1 MEERRLTSD
10 ELERFNA
17 SRTKYVE
24 LRSRLADIT
33 ITEERLKT
41 DKQSTLM
48 NIDMAQNEYAIVQKE
63 IYDKYGEGMVNG
75 QTGEIS

>member
-1 MEERRLTSD
+1 MEERKLTSD

-48 NIDMAQNEYAIVQKE
+48 NIDMAQNEYAIIQKE

>member
-1 MEERRLTSD
+1 MEERKLTSD

>member
-1 MEERRLTSD
+1 MEERILTSD

-33 ITEERLKT
+33 ITEERLNT
-41 DKQSTLM
+41 DKHSTLM
-48 NIDMAQNEYAIVQKE
+48 NIDMAQNEYAIIQKE
-63 IYDKYGEGMVNG
+63 IYDKYGEGMING

>member
-1 MEERRLTSD
+1 MEERILTSD

-48 NIDMAQNEYAIVQKE
+48 NIDMAQNEYAIIQKE
-63 IYDKYGEGMVNG
+63 IYDKYGEGMING

>member
-24 LRSRLADIT
+24 LRSRLADIA

-48 NIDMAQNEYAIVQKE
+48 NIDMAQNEYAIIQKE

>member
-1 MEERRLTSD
+1 MEERILTSD

-48 NIDMAQNEYAIVQKE
+48 NIDMAQNEYAIIQKE

>member
-1 MEERRLTSD
+1 
-10 ELERFNA
+10 
-17 SRTKYVE
+17 
-24 LRSRLADIT
+24 
-33 ITEERLKT
+33 
-41 DKQSTLM
+41 M